1 MVLRPNEVVR
11 NTKFDLTQRPGFC
24 YRAPERF
31 SFSQFVIPKCSFP
44 PVSEL
49 DDTDDE
55 SVVNVEAV
63 FLDDGGVMRF
73 ESGKNLK
80 KLILVDM
87 VKGVGSVWIS
97 IV

>member
-1 MVLRPNEVVR
+1 M
-11 NTKFDLTQRPGFC
+11 
-24 YRAPERF
+24 
-31 SFSQFVIPKCSFP
+31 
-44 PVSEL
+44 SEL

-63 FLDDGGVMRF
+63 LLDDGGVMRF

-80 KLILVDM
+80 KLILADM
-87 VKGVGSVWIS
+87 VKSVGSDSIS

>member
-1 MVLRPNEVVR
+1 M
-11 NTKFDLTQRPGFC
+11 
-24 YRAPERF
+24 
-31 SFSQFVIPKCSFP
+31 FSQFVIPKCSFP

-63 FLDDGGVMRF
+63 LLDDGGVMRF

-80 KLILVDM
+80 KLISADM
-87 VKGVGSVWIS
+87 VKSVGNDSIS